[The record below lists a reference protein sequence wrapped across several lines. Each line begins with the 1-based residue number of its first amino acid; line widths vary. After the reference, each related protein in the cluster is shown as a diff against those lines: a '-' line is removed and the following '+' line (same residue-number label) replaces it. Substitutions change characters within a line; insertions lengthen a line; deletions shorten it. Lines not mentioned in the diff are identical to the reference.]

1 MQGRNVDAEG
11 SYFFASS
18 PRPFIEEVKVM
29 IIKDYYGHL
38 VNKDLDYKGY
48 FPDGT
53 FIICES
59 EREYHRLFDEK
70 EKEDEED

>member
-1 MQGRNVDAEG
+1 
-11 SYFFASS
+11 
-18 PRPFIEEVKVM
+18 M